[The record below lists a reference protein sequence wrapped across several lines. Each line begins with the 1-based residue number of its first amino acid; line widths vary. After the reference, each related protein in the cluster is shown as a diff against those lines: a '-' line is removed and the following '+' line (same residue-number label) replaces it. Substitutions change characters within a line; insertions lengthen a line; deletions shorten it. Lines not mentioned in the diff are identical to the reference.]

1 MRHVPTWA
9 GSLSLTPPPGTG
21 WPGPGV
27 HFLIIPAGAPCGA
40 NHVCT
45 MKNNNFKKTLAAFE
59 AQQIS
64 AAQQVK
70 LKGGTDG
77 DGGGGVIGNE
87 EIILG

>member
-1 MRHVPTWA
+1 
-9 GSLSLTPPPGTG
+9 
-21 WPGPGV
+21 
-27 HFLIIPAGAPCGA
+27 
-40 NHVCT
+40 